1 MKKQRNN
8 TENKEIRM
16 RPFYECRQILTKE
29 QEDILA
35 DYLGKCSKMN
45 YGLTTVACRRL
56 AYEMAQKN
64 NIKIPNKWSENKAA
78 GLEWMRGF
86 LKRHPT
92 LSIRQPEGCSL
103 SRATSFNKHNVGIF
117 FDKLKHVL
125 SRHENFSNGSRIWNL
140 DETGTTT
147 VQKPKKVIACK
158 GVKQVS
164 QVTSGERG
172 SLVTSCCFIS
182 ASGNTIPPAIIF
194 PRAHFK
200 PHMIRNAP
208 PGSLGLATPSGWMN
222 SELFVEV
229 MRHFIR
235 HTNSSVENP
244 TLLLLDNHES
254 HLSIDCIDLAKSN
267 GVTIL
272 TFPPHC
278 SNKLQPLDVGV
289 YFSFKAH
296 YNRAVDSWLMHHPG
310 IPMTIYDIPECIT
323 SAFQHSMTP
332 INILSGFRKSGIFP
346 YNPDVFTEDDF
357 LPSYVTDR
365 PDPEPQP
372 STSSNTITELSVLDS
387 SNNGEQQPE
396 DVANSN
402 INISKTPAGLCKK
415 TGDCKAADIPTKAF
429 LSPQEFRGFP
439 KACQRKQVKNRKRGK
454 SFIPTDTPE
463 KLELEAKS
471 AEKRKAKA
479 KIVKRKVMEPETS
492 SSSDEAESLNSSS
505 EYDVD
510 MDAPITG
517 FEELDRNAAINDYVL
532 VKFAGKKSIKYFVG
546 KILSEISNDSEYDIS
561 YLRRRNK
568 SNKFVYPNVP
578 EVASVLAQ
586 DIVMIL
592 PVPTLFGKTKRQNQC
607 VQFEV
612 NFGQLDVQ

>member
-1 MKKQRNN
+1 
-8 TENKEIRM
+8 M
-16 RPFYECRQILTKE
+16 RPFYECRQIMAKD
-29 QEDILA
+29 QEDALA
-35 DYLGKCSKMN
+35 DYLGMCSKMN
-45 YGLTTVACRRL
+45 YGLTTLGCRRL

-64 NIKIPNKWSENKAA
+64 NIQIPNKWSENKAA

-103 SRATSFNKHNVGIF
+103 SRATSFNKHNVGLF
-117 FDKLKHVL
+117 FDKLKQVL
-125 SRHENFSNGSRIWNL
+125 SRHESFANGSRIWNL

-172 SLVTSCCFIS
+172 SLVTTCCFIS

-194 PRAHFK
+194 PRTHFK
-200 PHMIRNAP
+200 PHMLRNAP

-229 MRHFIR
+229 MRHFIS
-235 HTNSSVENP
+235 HTNTSLENP
-244 TLLLLDNHES
+244 TLLLFDNHES
-254 HLSIDCIDLAKSN
+254 HLSLECIDLAKSN

-278 SNKLQPLDVGV
+278 SNKLQPLDVSV

-310 IPMTIYDIPECIT
+310 VPMTIYDIPECIT
-323 SAFQHSMTP
+323 SAFHHSMTP
-332 INILSGFRKSGIFP
+332 VNIISGFRKSGIFP
-346 YNPDVFTEDDF
+346 YNRDVFTEDDF
-357 LPSYVTDR
+357 LPSCVTDR
-365 PDPEPQP
+365 PEP
-372 STSSNTITELSVLDS
+372 STSSNTINESSVLDS
-387 SNNGEQQPE
+387 TKNDKQPQE
-396 DVANSN
+396 
-402 INISKTPAGLCKK
+402 KTPSPIGLREKDSAIGDNSKAPTITRK
-415 TGDCKAADIPTKAF
+415 TF
-429 LSPQEFRGFP
+429 LTPREFRGFP
-439 KACQRKQVKNRKRGK
+439 KAAQRKQVQNRKRGK
-454 SFIPTDTPE
+454 SFIPTDTPD
-463 KLELEAKS
+463 KFELETKS
-471 AEKRKAKA
+471 AEKRKAKT
-479 KIVKRKVMEPETS
+479 KIVRKQIIEPETS
-492 SSSDEAESLNSSS
+492 SSSDETGRLDSSS
-505 EYDVD
+505 EYDGD

-532 VKFAGKKSIKYFVG
+532 VKFAGKKNIKYFVG
-546 KILSEISNDSEYDIS
+546 KILSEISNDFEYDIS

-578 EVASVLAQ
+578 EVASVLSQ